1 MPTLFDT
8 IEFGSIKAANRMIM
22 APLTRSRAGDSRIPN
37 DLMAEYY
44 AQRASAG
51 LIVSEAT
58 AISEQGY
65 GWTGAPGIYEDSH
78 IEGWK
83 KTTKAV
89 HAKGGKIVLQLWH
102 MGSLSHPNF
111 HESGETVSASAVKP
125 AGMTRGLGEE
135 KPYEEP
141 RALRI
146 EEIKAIIQDYVAAA
160 ARALA
165 AGFDGVEIHGANG
178 YLIDQFLKNGTNKRD
193 DDYGGSIPN
202 RCRFALEVV
211 KAVTEAIGSDKV
223 GIRLSPNVPN
233 GGISD
238 TDPLSLFEYLGNKL
252 NEFDLAFV
260 HIHEGLR
267 DGGKPA
273 PWVSTKFREVYKGKL
288 ILNGNYDQAAAEQA
302 LENGDADAI
311 AFGKA
316 FIANPDLVE
325 RFQKN
330 AALNL
335 PDPNTFYKGG
345 VEGYTDYPFIK
356 AA

>member
-1 MPTLFDT
+1 MTTLFDPIT
-8 IEFGSIKAANRMIM
+8 FGSIEAKNRVIM

-44 AQRASAG
+44 AQRAGAG

-58 AISEQGY
+58 AISSQGY
-65 GWTGAPGIYEDSH
+65 GWYGAPGIYEDSH
-78 IEGWK
+78 VEGWK

-89 HAKGGKIVLQLWH
+89 HDKGGKIVLQLWH
-102 MGSLSHPNF
+102 MGRLSHPDF
-111 HESGETVSASAVKP
+111 HESGKTVSSSAIKP
-125 AGMTRGLGEE
+125 MGDANTPEGK
-135 KPYEEP
+135 KPYAEP

-146 EEIKAIIQDYVAAA
+146 EEIKATVQDYVAAA
-160 ARALA
+160 ARSIQ

-178 YLIDQFLKNGTNKRD
+178 YLIDQFLKDNANKRD
-193 DDYGGSIPN
+193 DEYGGSIPN

-211 KAVTEAIGSDKV
+211 KAVTEAIGADKV
-223 GIRLSPNVPN
+223 GLRLSPNVPN

-238 TDPLSLFEYLGNKL
+238 SDPLSLFTYLGEQL
-252 NEFDLAFV
+252 NDFDLAFV

-267 DGGKPA
+267 DGGKPS
-273 PWVSTKFREVYKGKL
+273 PWVSTKFREIYKGKL
-288 ILNGNYDQAAAEQA
+288 ILNGNYDQKAAEEA
-302 LENGDADAI
+302 MANKEADAI

-325 RFQKN
+325 RFKQN
-330 AALNL
+330 AALNA
-335 PDPNTFYKGG
+335 PHPETFYAGG
-345 VEGYTDYPFIK
+345 EEGYIDYPAL